1 MKKLEL
7 CVLITTMNENIR
19 RVKEEL
25 LPQLKEC
32 NVVISH
38 QITKIDIHPET
49 EPLGKNVIYQHLFDK
64 GLSKNRNNALNYSTG
79 DICIICDDDLKYIS
93 RFDKTILN
101 AYANNPTADI
111 ITFRA
116 VTPEGK
122 FHDKLPNK
130 KFKHNPKTILSVCSW
145 MITFK
150 KDSIIKNNLK
160 FDDMFGLGS
169 KYNIGE
175 ENIFLKDCLTS
186 NLNVIHI
193 PKEIVI
199 HPEESS
205 GVLWNEKQCYSRGA
219 VFKRM
224 YGNVCGAL
232 LCLIFSILKY
242 GEYKKKLSFKKHLIL
257 ILKGFFEFKG

>member
-7 CVLITTMNENIR
+7 CVLITTMNENIT

-25 LPQLKEC
+25 LPRLKEC

-38 QITKIDIHPET
+38 QITQDHINPEIA
-49 EPLGKNVIYQHLFDK
+49 LFGKNVIYHYLFDK
-64 GLSKNRNNALNYSTG
+64 GLSKNRNNAIKYAKG
-79 DICIICDDDLKYIS
+79 DIFIICDDDLKYLS
-93 RFDKTILN
+93 GFNKTILD
-101 AYANNPTADI
+101 AYIDNPEADV

-116 VTPEGK
+116 ITPNGN
-122 FHDKLPNK
+122 FHDKLPDK
-130 KFKHNPKTILSVCSW
+130 KFKHNQRTILSVCSW

-160 FDDMFGLGS
+160 FDETFGLGS

-224 YGNVCGAL
+224 YGFGGGFL

-242 GEYKKKLSFKKHLIL
+242 NKYKEKLSFKKHLQL
-257 ILKGFFEFKG
+257 ILNGFFDFK